1 MSLKTFAEVEER
13 HDHVTFSFAATDRWV
28 VPEDLIS
35 SGRTANTP
43 FDTTALLLGDE
54 TKGPLLLFLSVEP
67 GFSPPDSPAH
77 GHASDN
83 FRLSARGVLPMGPE
97 KYGPGEFRFQRGW
110 KPYPSDNYAHGPDGG
125 WSMLC
130 FADRRGVKTRY
141 VSPSAP
147 THAAGDA
154 KFAAWL
160 GIRGDLTSDDP
171 ADAPGPSALVTNV
184 GPLRKPFLSGS
195 FAAAENWPAVG
206 EFSNVGAAL
215 MGDPECGPMLI
226 LASTKPGGRAAS
238 EFSVDTELFHMVVRG
253 ECSIG
258 GVGYGCGDVRVQRPG
273 SPVGPIIAG
282 PGGVDEVIILG
293 DRRGSAPRFVDQ
305 AEGWPTAIEPL
316 LRELSETLPT

>member
-1 MSLKTFAEVEER
+1 MSLKTFAKVEE
-13 HDHVTFSFAATDRWV
+13 HQDHVTLRFEATDLWT
-28 VPEDLIS
+28 VPDDLIS

-160 GIRGDLTSDDP
+160 GIKGDLESDDP
-171 ADAPGPSALVTNV
+171 ADAPGSSALVTNV
-184 GPLRKPFLSGS
+184 GQLRKPFLNGS
-195 FAAAENWPAVG
+195 FAASSDWPAVN
-206 EFSNVGAAL
+206 EFTNVAGAL
-215 MGDPECGPMLI
+215 MGDPSCGPMI
-226 LASTKPGGRAAS
+226 VLASTKPGGWAAS
-238 EFSVDTELFHMVVRG
+238 EFSVDTELFHLVVRG
-253 ECSIG
+253 RCSIG
-258 GVGYGCGDVRVQRPG
+258 GVSQRCGDMWVQRPG
-273 SPVGPIIAG
+273 SSVGPVIAG
-282 PGGVDEVIILG
+282 PEGVDELIILG
-293 DRRGSAPRFVDQ
+293 DRRGSLPRFVDQ
-305 AEGWPTAIEPL
+305 AQGWPKEIAPL
-316 LRELSETLPT
+316 MGELTETLPD